1 MVDIKIKRITPF
13 IFILS
18 FIIINS
24 KEEFKRILVYDYEN
38 GVSNTIR
45 ETNNKFQI
53 DIIQYLDDPWSL
65 PILGDKIINDQD
77 EIKNLLVVF
86 DEIFKDSDEQKIIV
100 KSNELTE
107 KQNEI
112 ILKILDEHNIIY
124 QLRYEIINNIDYYDK
139 TYKERGY
146 YI

>member
-24 KEEFKRILVYDYEN
+24 KEELERILIYYYEN

-53 DIIQYLDDPWSL
+53 DIIHYLDDSWL
-65 PILGDKIINDQD
+65 PMLGNEIINDKD

-112 ILKILDEHNIIY
+112 ILKILDGHNIIY

-139 TYKERGY
+139 TYK
-146 YI
+146 

>member
-24 KEEFKRILVYDYEN
+24 KEELERILVYDCEN

-53 DIIQYLDDPWSL
+53 DIIHYLDDSWL
-65 PILGDKIINDQD
+65 PMLGNEIINDKD

-112 ILKILDEHNIIY
+112 ILKILDGHNIIY

-139 TYKERGY
+139 TYK
-146 YI
+146 

>member
-24 KEEFKRILVYDYEN
+24 KEELERILVYDYEN

-53 DIIQYLDDPWSL
+53 DIIHYLDDSWL
-65 PILGDKIINDQD
+65 PMLGNEIINDKD

-112 ILKILDEHNIIY
+112 ILKILDGHNIIY

-139 TYKERGY
+139 TYK
-146 YI
+146 

>member
-24 KEEFKRILVYDYEN
+24 KEELERILVYDYEN

-45 ETNNKFQI
+45 ETDNKFQI
-53 DIIQYLDDPWSL
+53 DIIHYLDDSWL
-65 PILGDKIINDQD
+65 PMLGNEIINDKD

-112 ILKILDEHNIIY
+112 ILKILDGHNIIY

-139 TYKERGY
+139 TYK
-146 YI
+146 

>member
-24 KEEFKRILVYDYEN
+24 KEELERILVYDYEN
-38 GVSNTIR
+38 WVSNTIR

-53 DIIQYLDDPWSL
+53 DIIHYLDDSWL
-65 PILGDKIINDQD
+65 PMLGNEIINDKD

-112 ILKILDEHNIIY
+112 ILKILDGHNIIY

-139 TYKERGY
+139 TYK
-146 YI
+146 

>member
-24 KEEFKRILVYDYEN
+24 KEELERILVYDYEN

-53 DIIQYLDDPWSL
+53 DIIHYLDDSWL
-65 PILGDKIINDQD
+65 PMLGNEIINDKD
-77 EIKNLLVVF
+77 KIKNLLVVF

-112 ILKILDEHNIIY
+112 ILKILDGHNIIY

-139 TYKERGY
+139 TYK
-146 YI
+146 

>member
-24 KEEFKRILVYDYEN
+24 KEELERILVYDYEN

-53 DIIQYLDDPWSL
+53 DIIHYVDDSWL
-65 PILGDKIINDQD
+65 PMLGNEIINDKD

-107 KQNEI
+107 K
-112 ILKILDEHNIIY
+112 
-124 QLRYEIINNIDYYDK
+124 
-139 TYKERGY
+139 
-146 YI
+146 

>member
-24 KEEFKRILVYDYEN
+24 KEELERILVYDYEN

-53 DIIQYLDDPWSL
+53 DIIHYLDDSWL
-65 PILGDKIINDQD
+65 PMLGNEIINDKD

-107 KQNEI
+107 RQNEI
-112 ILKILDEHNIIY
+112 ILKILDGHNIIY

-139 TYKERGY
+139 TYK
-146 YI
+146 

>member
-24 KEEFKRILVYDYEN
+24 KEELERILVYDYEN

-53 DIIQYLDDPWSL
+53 DIIHYLDDSWL
-65 PILGDKIINDQD
+65 PMLGNEIINDKD

-107 KQNEI
+107 KKNKI
-112 ILKILDEHNIIY
+112 ILKILDGHNIIY

-139 TYKERGY
+139 TYK
-146 YI
+146 